1 MWSYSS
7 IILCSF
13 EFKHIRSRFVKLKW
27 LFWSRGKFHRFK
39 WKWIT
44 DNVTTK
50 ICHITAEMTL
60 QWKYFT
66 RFRVNHDA
74 FYVNLNQYCFI
85 IKDVFQVIHERKI
98 HTKPSKWNVV
108 RLCCTFLKVIIYYF
122 VSLIIKGSLFA
133 NFLLSYAI
141 SKAAREWAN
150 NANDSDPFKTKVAQ
164 KKFIIKIIMQEIL
177 AKFKRKSRTSVK
189 WSAFYVLQNPLKLSF
204 KDHFSCTQ

>member
-39 WKWIT
+39 WKWII

-108 RLCCTFLKVIIYYF
+108 RLCCTFFKSNHLLF
-122 VSLIIKGSLFA
+122 RVSYNKRLIIRSFFA
-133 NFLLSYAI
+133 F
-141 SKAAREWAN
+141 
-150 NANDSDPFKTKVAQ
+150 VCHH
-164 KKFIIKIIMQEIL
+164 
-177 AKFKRKSRTSVK
+177 KSRTWMSK
-189 WSAFYVLQNPLKLSF
+189 
-204 KDHFSCTQ
+204 